1 MIFDT
6 HAHYDDKQFDQDREE
21 LLASMKDNGIGTIV
35 DVGSN
40 METSTWIV
48 EAVTRYPMMYGAVG
62 VHPSDT
68 AELKESDID
77 TLKKYAAMDR
87 ILAIGEIGLDYYWDE
102 PERSIQKKWFEAQ
115 IELARDVKLPIII
128 HSRDA
133 AKDTYDIMKALHA
146 EEIGGVVHCFSYS
159 KEMARQF
166 LDMGFYIGI
175 GGVVTFKNAKTL
187 KEVAAYTPLDRI
199 VLETDCPYLSP
210 EPNRGK
216 RNSSLNLNYVAEA
229 LSQIKGIN
237 KEELIAVTEE
247 NARQLY
253 RMKEVYRVKL
263 GNPKNTIEVIQKYD
277 FDFQKKF
284 GQNFLIDERVL
295 EKIISAAEVNKDD
308 FVLEIGPGIG
318 TMTQYLAENA
328 REVMAVEIDKNLIP
342 ILSDT
347 LSAYDNVSILNAD
360 ILKVDIA
367 KIVEEK
373 NGGKP
378 VKVVANLPY
387 YITTPIIMGLFESHV
402 PIDSI
407 TVMVQKEVAD
417 RMQSGPG
424 TKDYGALSLAVQY
437 YAEPYVVA
445 NVPPNCFM
453 PRPKVGSAVIR
464 LTKYKDAPIKVTNE
478 KLLFQ
483 LIRASFNQR
492 RKTLQN
498 GIKNFGGLNFSKEQV
513 AQALE
518 EMELPASVR
527 GEALTLEQFAQLSN
541 ILDR

>member
-133 AKDTYDIMKALHA
+133 AKDTYD
-146 EEIGGVVHCFSYS
+146 
-159 KEMARQF
+159 
-166 LDMGFYIGI
+166 
-175 GGVVTFKNAKTL
+175 
-187 KEVAAYTPLDRI
+187 RI

-253 RMKEVYRVKL
+253 RMKEV
-263 GNPKNTIEVIQKYD
+263 
-277 FDFQKKF
+277 
-284 GQNFLIDERVL
+284 
-295 EKIISAAEVNKDD
+295 
-308 FVLEIGPGIG
+308 
-318 TMTQYLAENA
+318 
-328 REVMAVEIDKNLIP
+328 
-342 ILSDT
+342 
-347 LSAYDNVSILNAD
+347 
-360 ILKVDIA
+360 
-367 KIVEEK
+367 
-373 NGGKP
+373 
-378 VKVVANLPY
+378 
-387 YITTPIIMGLFESHV
+387 
-402 PIDSI
+402 
-407 TVMVQKEVAD
+407 
-417 RMQSGPG
+417 
-424 TKDYGALSLAVQY
+424 
-437 YAEPYVVA
+437 
-445 NVPPNCFM
+445 
-453 PRPKVGSAVIR
+453 
-464 LTKYKDAPIKVTNE
+464 
-478 KLLFQ
+478 
-483 LIRASFNQR
+483 
-492 RKTLQN
+492 
-498 GIKNFGGLNFSKEQV
+498 
-513 AQALE
+513 
-518 EMELPASVR
+518 
-527 GEALTLEQFAQLSN
+527 
-541 ILDR
+541 

>member
-253 RMKEVYRVKL
+253 SMKEV
-263 GNPKNTIEVIQKYD
+263 
-277 FDFQKKF
+277 
-284 GQNFLIDERVL
+284 
-295 EKIISAAEVNKDD
+295 
-308 FVLEIGPGIG
+308 
-318 TMTQYLAENA
+318 
-328 REVMAVEIDKNLIP
+328 
-342 ILSDT
+342 
-347 LSAYDNVSILNAD
+347 
-360 ILKVDIA
+360 
-367 KIVEEK
+367 
-373 NGGKP
+373 
-378 VKVVANLPY
+378 
-387 YITTPIIMGLFESHV
+387 
-402 PIDSI
+402 
-407 TVMVQKEVAD
+407 
-417 RMQSGPG
+417 
-424 TKDYGALSLAVQY
+424 
-437 YAEPYVVA
+437 
-445 NVPPNCFM
+445 
-453 PRPKVGSAVIR
+453 
-464 LTKYKDAPIKVTNE
+464 
-478 KLLFQ
+478 
-483 LIRASFNQR
+483 
-492 RKTLQN
+492 
-498 GIKNFGGLNFSKEQV
+498 
-513 AQALE
+513 
-518 EMELPASVR
+518 
-527 GEALTLEQFAQLSN
+527 
-541 ILDR
+541 